1 MLQLLIQATKL
12 SWLYD
17 EIRESIA
24 SRNFG
29 LQFSR
34 KLYSAYK
41 LNNILF
47 ISRIIVMISC
57 GNEIETKFNL
67 HSQQV
72 GANGGKYV
80 ENKTNKMI
88 VQKKARNPFANKHY
102 RGFVRKG
109 LFNSTFPVK
118 SPSNPIYGFFN
129 KLELTL
135 RGRVAQ

>member
-12 SWLYD
+12 SWLYA

-47 ISRIIVMISC
+47 ISRIIVMIFC

-67 HSQQV
+67 HCQQD
-72 GANGGKYV
+72 GANGGRIRR
-80 ENKTNKMI
+80 EQNQQDDCTQKTRK
-88 VQKKARNPFANKHY
+88 PFSNKHY
-102 RGFVRKG
+102 RGIVRKG
-109 LFNSTFPVK
+109 LFNRTFPVK
-118 SPSNPIYGFFN
+118 SPSNPIRIFLIN
-129 KLELTL
+129 WN
-135 RGRVAQ
+135 

>member
-1 MLQLLIQATKL
+1 MKQLLIQAAKL
-12 SWLYD
+12 SWLYA

-67 HSQQV
+67 HFGQEWGRIRREHNQQDDYTKN
-72 GANGGKYV
+72 AWNP
-80 ENKTNKMI
+80 I
-88 VQKKARNPFANKHY
+88 HQQALSRHCQKRTFEQ
-102 RGFVRKG
+102 
-109 LFNSTFPVK
+109 SFPVK
-118 SPSNPIYGFFN
+118 SDCENR
-129 KLELTL
+129 T
-135 RGRVAQ
+135 VAQTRF

>member
-12 SWLYD
+12 SWLYA
-17 EIRESIA
+17 ETRESIA

-67 HSQQV
+67 HSQQD
-72 GANGGKYV
+72 GANGGKV
-80 ENKTNKMI
+80 RREQNQTIRSNFDI
-88 VQKKARNPFANKHY
+88 PFTTTSAIEALLEQD
-102 RGFVRKG
+102 F
-109 LFNSTFPVK
+109 STTDF
-118 SPSNPIYGFFN
+118 
-129 KLELTL
+129 L
-135 RGRVAQ
+135 

>member
-12 SWLYD
+12 SWLFA

-67 HSQQV
+67 HSKQD
-72 GANGGKYV
+72 GANGGEYA

-88 VQKKARNPFANKHY
+88 LQKNTRNPFTNKHY
-102 RGFVRKG
+102 RGIVRKG

-118 SPSNPIYGFFN
+118 SPSNPILLFF
-129 KLELTL
+129 
-135 RGRVAQ
+135 